1 MTGSEPNSS
10 MHIVGSRDEFDLT
23 SKVPSNV
30 ILSKLDDIQ
39 MKMQS
44 LDNNMV
50 KLAQKELSSDQALL
64 DNPGELN

>member
-50 KLAQKELSSDQALL
+50 KLAHKELSSDQALL